1 MSTIELIEILLQKST
16 ERELRLILAYAKG
29 LTKYKNR
36 KDQL

>member
-1 MSTIELIEILLQKST
+1 MNTMKEIEILLQKST
-16 ERELRLILAYAKG
+16 ERELRLILAYVKG